1 MKKKIILIFLLF
13 SFISLYSFAQNT
25 DLKYYSDWTKD
36 FSGYAVAI
44 YQGNLNDLEDMDDND
59 FFDYVADKIGDR
71 LEPVKKLTKKN
82 NWLYQQALNEW
93 DYEKD
98 ECYIVM
104 CADSPYSKEALI
116 FFVIIKGKND
126 FSWQAYNFK
135 LSDMDKFDFE

>member
-1 MKKKIILIFLLF
+1 MKKKILLISFVF
-13 SFISLYSFAQNT
+13 SFITLHSFAQNT

-36 FSGYAVAI
+36 FSGYAVAT
-44 YQGNLNDLEDMDDND
+44 YKGNLNELEDMKEND
-59 FFDYVADKIGDR
+59 YFDYIEDKIGDK
-71 LEPVKKLTKKN
+71 LEPIKKLTKKN

-98 ECYIVM
+98 ESYIVM

-126 FSWQAYNFK
+126 FSWIAYNFK
-135 LSDMDKFDFE
+135 LSDLDKFDFE